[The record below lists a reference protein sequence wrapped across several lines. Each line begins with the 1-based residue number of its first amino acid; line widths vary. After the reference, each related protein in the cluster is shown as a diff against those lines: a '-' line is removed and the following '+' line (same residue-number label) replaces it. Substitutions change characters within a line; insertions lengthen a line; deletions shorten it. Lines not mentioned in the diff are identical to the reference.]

1 MHISNVDVWSLMTK
15 PVGLYAGPSLKFC
28 LPVFTNFSSCSV
40 SFITFVV
47 CVCLYSSTM
56 KASSD
61 CKMSETYL
69 RGTDQRSC
77 VVNIYL
83 GAFAKF
89 IHFCIWI
96 CHISPPKTKLQLADQ
111 LERKGYIFWA
121 REKMICVDIGDK
133 SATQQTDSWRKG
145 TKDKETTLS

>member
-83 GAFAKF
+83 GASTKF
-89 IHFCIWI
+89 IHLRISK
-96 CHISPPKTKLQLADQ
+96 CHISPPKTKTPATTNWRENDDILTAS
-111 LERKGYIFWA
+111 
-121 REKMICVDIGDK
+121 EKMIYIDIGYM
-133 SATQQTDSWRKG
+133 SAPNPNRQV
-145 TKDKETTLS
+145 TKRY